1 MPRGGKN
8 NKNASLMGRVEK
20 VCGRTIVQPIIGST
34 SGVSSISPATFPRCL
49 AMADVFEFYRFT
61 RLDIE
66 VPPSSGVSYAIG
78 YTNQGF
84 DTPPTTIAGVIELP
98 YAKYMADA
106 CTTFRQLNIGRKEL
120 LGDNNLKWFKTIP
133 GTPATQF
140 EIQGNIYAAI
150 ASSGGVDLIIEWE
163 CEFSQWNL
171 AAQSPL
177 YREPAFELVPG
188 TDLYKKVTYRD
199 ARKGKA
205 TPSDDKSLIPAQVS
219 T

>member
-8 NKNASLMGRVEK
+8 DKSASLMGRVEK
-20 VCGRTIVQPIIGST
+20 VCGRTIVQPIISAT

-61 RLDIE
+61 KLNIE

-98 YAKYMADA
+98 YAKYMADT

-120 LGDNNLKWFKTIP
+120 LADNNLKWFKTIP

-150 ASSGGVDLIIEWE
+150 AATGGVDLIIEWE

-171 AAQSPL
+171 AAQSPFK
-177 YREPAFELVPG
+177 EPAFELVPG
-188 TDLYKKVTYRD
+188 TDLYRKRKV
-199 ARKGKA
+199 KA
-205 TPSDDKSLIPAQVS
+205 SPSDDKSITPGSPAGQPASGHV
-219 T
+219 